1 MNAPFARDYSR
12 FLGKAADD
20 AACILETLFAFFQ
33 KNKGEYH
40 ACSLNQYAILLM
52 LYAARMRHA
61 RDHLMVASIIRSLAH
76 RHRVVVTKDIR
87 ELEAQ
92 GLVCISPT
100 RRQVSLTEEGKRSIE
115 EYVYTL
121 MWSCNMGG
129 NYHDVRDAH
138 SRAWLQV

>member
-1 MNAPFARDYSR
+1 MSAPFARDYSR

-20 AACILETLFAFFQ
+20 AACILEKLFAFVQ
-33 KNKGEYH
+33 ENKGEYH
-40 ACSLNQYAILLM
+40 ACSLTQYAILLM

-87 ELEAQ
+87 ELEAG

-100 RRQVSLTEEGKRSIE
+100 RRHVSLTEEGTQSIE
-115 EYVYTL
+115 KYVRTL
-121 MWSCNMGG
+121 MWSCNMGS
-129 NYHDVRDAH
+129 NYHDVRH
-138 SRAWLQV
+138 PRSRA